1 MRFTCLHLDIGSG
14 VTVSIEALAQKLI
27 MFGFRNVLRVAVTN
41 TCCSVRFS
49 SARRDWGFY
58 TFEAELVRN
67 IDLIY

>member
-1 MRFTCLHLDIGSG
+1 
-14 VTVSIEALAQKLI
+14 VSIEALAQKLI
-27 MFGFRNVLRVAVTN
+27 MLGFRNVLRVAVTN

-49 SARRDWGFY
+49 SARRDWGLY